1 MNEDIRLS
9 EKFNYRKILKFTIPS
24 IIMMVFTSIY
34 YVVDGFFV
42 SNFAGKTSF
51 AAINFIIPVI
61 LILGSIGF
69 MFGTGSG
76 ALIA

>member
-1 MNEDIRLS
+1 
-9 EKFNYRKILKFTIPS
+9 
-24 IIMMVFTSIY
+24 MMVFTSIY

-61 LILGSIGF
+61 LILGSIAF

-76 ALIA
+76 ALIAKNIKKSIFVYVIM